1 MIKYVIFD
9 MDGTLFDT
17 EPYFERSWSET
28 GERWGL
34 VGMREMY
41 YSQAAGRSIDI
52 VKQLLKEIYGV
63 DFDSECYFADRWVQF
78 KCLVS
83 NGVEEKPGCYE
94 LLTFLKK
101 KGIRTAL
108 ATSTPKDIAELYLY
122 KSRIPEYL
130 DAVVF
135 GNEVERGKP
144 HPDIFLEAGRRIGAV
159 PEKTIVV
166 GDSSFDMIGGHRAGM
181 RPVMV
186 IDHNPPS
193 DEARPL
199 CHAVH
204 NSLFEVIDLVNNE
217 NKTNVGGVQ

>member
-28 GERWGL
+28 GDRWGL

-41 YSQAAGRSIDI
+41 YPQIAGRSIELAR
-52 VKQLLKEIYGV
+52 QLLQSINGD
-63 DFDSECYFADRWVQF
+63 DFDSERFFAERWVQF
-78 KCLVS
+78 RELVA
-83 NGVEEKPGCYE
+83 NGVEEKAGCYE
-94 LLTFLKK
+94 LLAFLKEN
-101 KGIRTAL
+101 GIKTAL
-108 ATSTPKDIAELYLY
+108 ATSTTRELAVPYLY
-122 KSRIPEYL
+122 KSKLPEYL
-130 DAVVF
+130 DAIVF
-135 GNEVERGKP
+135 GDEVERGKP
-144 HPDIFLEAGRRIGAV
+144 NPDIFLEAGRRIGAKAD
-159 PEKTIVV
+159 EAFVV

-199 CHAVH
+199 CHAIF
-204 NSLFEVIDLVNNE
+204 NSLFEVIELIKKENE
-217 NKTNVGGVQ
+217 ISSK